1 MRIKFIGARPSA
13 SGVVDYLLDTLQ
25 LSDKKVKILDGIGVD
40 LSTSP
45 KESVQQCA
53 NNIATSFD
61 IQSSMRPTISKPLL
75 HLSIS
80 WMPGEEISDEQML
93 KAAKTTLHRLGL
105 DSAQYLLVRH
115 DERPHPHMH
124 ILVNT
129 IMADGKVQR
138 IRHPLWYIFREIS
151 LDLTF
156 ANHWQ
161 RGFYKALSKSGKKN
175 GKGRKKMASDN
186 AKMQVAKAVC
196 QALTGVR
203 SVEEL
208 PDMLSRI
215 TGGKTTAKIE
225 MSRGNPE
232 NLPTERIIFHHQGD
246 DGKEYTFRDKY
257 WDWHMGYAELQDV
270 LIYNNQIVAL
280 VSAAIEILA
289 KYTKAK
295 KILKFSDKYDKA
307 ERMLRMTLQN
317 LKIDNT
323 TFKDMLKSE
332 RERHIYLTMMHYQ
345 DLRYNCDLL
354 LQGISRKESARAKR
368 IKEFNYIKQHEPKK
382 RRR

>member
-13 SGVVDYLLDTLQ
+13 SGVVDYLMDTLH
-25 LSDKKVKILDGIGVD
+25 LNDKKAKILDGAGVD

-53 NNIATSFD
+53 SNIATSFD

-80 WMPGEEISDEQML
+80 WLPGEEISNEQMQ
-93 KAAKTTLHRLGL
+93 KAAMTTLHRLGL

-138 IRHPLWYIFREIS
+138 IPHPLWYIFREIS
-151 LDLTF
+151 LVLTF

-215 TGGKTTAKIE
+215 TGGRTTAKIE
-225 MSRGNPE
+225 MSRGNE
-232 NLPTERIIFHHQGD
+232 KNLPTERIIFHHLGD
-246 DGKEYTFRDKY
+246 NGKEYTFNDKY
-257 WDWHMGYAELQDV
+257 WDWHCGYAELQDV
-270 LIYNNQIVAL
+270 LLFNNQIVDEASKAQK
-280 VSAAIEILA
+280 VLA
-289 KYTKAK
+289 EYSNAK
-295 KILKFSDKYDKA
+295 KTYKFSDKYETAARK
-307 ERMLRMTLQN
+307 
-317 LKIDNT
+317 LKITLSNYVSDAKEIKEILHT
-323 TFKDMLKSE
+323 PKE
-332 RERHIYLTMMHYQ
+332 RRIYLTMMHFQ
-345 DLRYNCDLL
+345 DLRGYCDILS
-354 LQGISRKESARAKR
+354 QGMSAKAQSRAKR
-368 IKEFNYIKQHEPKK
+368 IKEFNYNLHETKK
-382 RRR
+382 RGR